1 MFEKFGNMDY
11 EDLIQTAE
19 NELAE
24 GDEEAIIALAQE
36 NGLDKENAED
46 YIDGMVDVLCT
57 PGMAAI
63 AKIELEAKEIKM
75 DGIWGDWKGILLEMS
90 SKDKELAIGVRKKNK
105 NLVEA
110 MAKILKLGF
119 DSKAQVDSKICKAA
133 GLRTHIYI
141 GVPTKKQI
149 MDCLEEY
156 YKK

>member
-11 EDLIQTAE
+11 EDLIQTAA

-36 NGLDKENAED
+36 NGLDKEDAED
-46 YIDGMVDVLCT
+46 YIDGIADVLCT

-90 SKDKELAIGVRKKNK
+90 SKDKELAIGIRKKDK

-119 DSKAQVDSKICKAA
+119 DSKVQADGKICKAA
-133 GLRTHIYI
+133 GLTSNIYI

-149 MDCLEEY
+149 MDCMEEY
-156 YKK
+156 YKQ